1 MITLSEVEARTD
13 VIRLRIEAILKELR
27 ANADDPDRVVA
38 LAEEMEALIAEA
50 EVIYTNLSYFEDLRE
65 HLLNEHCSGPH

>member
-13 VIRLRIEAILKELR
+13 IIRLRIEEILKELR
-27 ANADDPDRVVA
+27 TNADDPDLVVA

-50 EVIYTNLSYFEDLRE
+50 EIIYTNLSYYHDLQE